1 MDWEKDRVSLSTIHA
16 HQDPFYNEC
25 RAYGRLIQKK
35 VNGKI
40 AVHCYGY
47 TILPAEREAELRERF
62 GIVSWDRPSEEVV
75 KPVTEQQP
83 LRAIVKELLLE
94 DYPLTEKV
102 LNKML
107 RDLLRMRRL
116 GVYPM
121 DVVARNF
128 KNGLLVDFS
137 CAMTK
142 PHYLF
147 DIRSK
152 FQVDCLQAEDL
163 QGLQQ
168 IMYRS
173 GVMGAR
179 RAVPSREYCSKLR
192 SYTKMMERANR
203 YMGHKTK
210 SIPARNPNPIASK

>member
-1 MDWEKDRVSLSTIHA
+1 MDWEEDRVPLETRRA

-35 VNGKI
+35 ANGKS
-40 AVHCYGY
+40 AVHCYGH
-47 TILPAEREAELRERF
+47 TSLPAEREAELNQRF
-62 GIVSWDRPSEEVV
+62 NIKTWDRPSEEVV
-75 KPVTEQQP
+75 KPIAEQRP

-116 GVYPM
+116 GVYPR
-121 DVVARNF
+121 DVVARNY

-152 FQVDCLQAEDL
+152 FQVEFLQGEDL
-163 QGLQQ
+163 RGLQQ
-168 IMYRS
+168 MIYRS
-173 GVMGAR
+173 KATTAR

-203 YMGHKTK
+203 MMRQNEKRV
-210 SIPARNPNPIASK
+210 PARKPNPTARK